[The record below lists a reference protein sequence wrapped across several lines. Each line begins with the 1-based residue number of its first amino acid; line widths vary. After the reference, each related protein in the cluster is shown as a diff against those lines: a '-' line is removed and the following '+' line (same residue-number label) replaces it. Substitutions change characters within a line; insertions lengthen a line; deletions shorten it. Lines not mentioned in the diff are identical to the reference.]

1 MQKVAARFGFLWA
14 ALLGILSFPPLPLAP
29 LAWISLVP
37 FLYACFHQP
46 PGRAFGRAYL
56 AGLVF
61 FTGICYWIGLNKG
74 APPALTWA
82 SMLATVVILALTWGV
97 SAAICSWA
105 MQRGKEWGALLL
117 PFVYVSLEMFF
128 GLGEIGF
135 PWPIWALSQANLIL
149 PCQICDLTDVFGLSF
164 WVVSVNSLLFLVIRV
179 HGAARRVLIPVVV
192 FFFALPWLYGA
203 IRLSD
208 FRGSERLRIGVVQA
222 NIPAERKWEMPAD
235 ETITLYEKQSE
246 IVLAARPRVLVWPE
260 TAVPV
265 PLRFRPWA
273 REEIHRWVDSVGVPL
288 LTGALDYDSRG
299 QSDVLPLNA
308 AFLITPGSRELP
320 QYAKIHLVPFGERI
334 PGQRVFP
341 FLGKLRLGQAEFAPG
356 KSLTLFEPV
365 PQVKAGCLICFE
377 VVFPEVAAGLVREG
391 AEFFVNLTND
401 GWYGNSSGPY
411 QHLALARLRAI
422 VTRRSI
428 ARAANTGI
436 SAMIDPAGRMI
447 SRVGV
452 GRRSAL
458 VTEVPLRREI
468 TFAVRHAASLQPLLA
483 LLAVLGVLMCWRK
496 GRSPSSTES
505 L

>member
-1 MQKVAARFGFLWA
+1 VQKVAARFGFFWA

-29 LAWISLVP
+29 LAWISLIP
-37 FLYACFHQP
+37 FLYACLYLS

-61 FTGICYWIGLNKG
+61 YTGICYWIGLNKG

-82 SMLATVVILALTWGV
+82 SMLATVAILALAWGV

-105 MQRGKEWGALLL
+105 MRRAKEWGALLL
-117 PFVYVSLEMFF
+117 PFVYVSFEMFF

-164 WVVSVNSLLFLVIRV
+164 WVVSVNSLLFLAMRIR
-179 HGAARRVLIPVVV
+179 GAPRRVLIAVLIVL
-192 FFFALPWLYGA
+192 FALPWLYGA
-203 IRLSD
+203 IRLSN
-208 FRGSERLRIGVVQA
+208 FCHSQSLLLGVVQA

-235 ETITLYEKQSE
+235 ETIALYEKQSD

-273 REEIHRWVDSVGVPL
+273 REEIHHWVDSVGVPL
-288 LTGALDYDSRG
+288 LTGALDYETGG
-299 QSDVLPLNA
+299 QSHALPLNA

-320 QYAKIHLVPFGERI
+320 RYAKIHLVPFGERI
-334 PGQRVFP
+334 PGQRLFP
-341 FLGKLRLGQAEFAPG
+341 FLGKIRLGQAEFAQG
-356 KSLTLFEPV
+356 KSLTIFEPL
-365 PQVKAGCLICFE
+365 PGVKVGCLICFE
-377 VVFPEVAAGLVREG
+377 VVFPEVAAGLVKHG
-391 AEFFVNLTND
+391 AQLFVNMTND

-436 SAMIDPAGRMI
+436 SAMIAPTGRII
-447 SRVGV
+447 SEVGV

-458 VTEVPLRREI
+458 VSELPLRSEI
-468 TFAVRHAASLQPLLA
+468 TVAVRYAPWLQLLLA
-483 LLAVLGVLMCWRK
+483 LCAVVGVLICWRK
-496 GRSPSSTES
+496 GRSLSSSES
-505 L
+505 S